1 VCEKNVGDPILLSP
15 TVVSVPRLM
24 GGDPIR
30 LKGYPLHMVH
40 AEKIFTAV
48 QRGVANTR
56 WRDFGDIWTLSRS
69 RALSGAD
76 PQGAIRGVARYRR
89 ADVIALRRP

>member
-1 VCEKNVGDPILLSP
+1 VCEKNVGDPILPSP

-40 AEKIFTAV
+40 AEKIVTAV
-48 QRGVANTR
+48 QRGVATR
-56 WRDFGDIWTLSRS
+56 GGGISVTSGPCRVVAHCRVRTPKARSAGWRVT
-69 RALSGAD
+69 GA
-76 PQGAIRGVARYRR
+76 QT
-89 ADVIALRRP
+89 